1 MMTLKA
7 TEDGL
12 EEERT
17 EERQLGKI
25 LKSSTDTQEFQ
36 TKAAKVGT
44 EKRELFERHFWGR
57 IDNNLSN
64 SLWNQ

>member
-44 EKRELFERHFWGR
+44 EKRELFERHF
-57 IDNNLSN
+57 
-64 SLWNQ
+64 